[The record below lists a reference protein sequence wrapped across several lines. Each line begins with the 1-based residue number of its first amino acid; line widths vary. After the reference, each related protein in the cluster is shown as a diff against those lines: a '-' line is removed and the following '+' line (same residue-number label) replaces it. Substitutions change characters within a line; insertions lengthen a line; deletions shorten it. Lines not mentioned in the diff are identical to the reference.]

1 MPRAPWESPGA
12 MGRWFSRHKTEDN
25 PAMTGDIQDISIYVY
40 HNIYIYDNSIS
51 KLWYGLPKYVPY
63 NAPPSYNNDSAIS
76 RSQLDSRGGLVL
88 LILPFCDMFL
98 FFISV
103 EKTFLVGEISIFVG
117 GMLREPD
124 LWMAGAVCGRK
135 RSPWMESDSQ
145 KLGFVLE
152 YGTQQVQWFIIK
164 NSQQYGYLGA

>member
-1 MPRAPWESPGA
+1 
-12 MGRWFSRHKTEDN
+12 
-25 PAMTGDIQDISIYVY
+25 MTCFCSLF
-40 HNIYIYDNSIS
+40 
-51 KLWYGLPKYVPY
+51 LWK
-63 NAPPSYNNDSAIS
+63 
-76 RSQLDSRGGLVL
+76 
-88 LILPFCDMFL
+88 
-98 FFISV
+98 
-103 EKTFLVGEISIFVG
+103 KTFLVGEISIFVG